1 MRDLSVELQWELTAS
16 RFEEWLKNE
25 LFHFK
30 WWILLCVFILS
41 VVIWWKCIDKSR
53 LSELVLCA
61 GIVCIFVLVLDELGE
76 ELALWEYPVKIFP
89 LFPPISAIDLASLP
103 FLYSLIYQYFGTW
116 KSYAIASAV
125 MSVLSCF
132 VMEPLFI
139 LSGIYQLIT
148 WKTYY
153 GMPVYFAIAI
163 STKWI
168 MVRLKKMEA
177 KAG

>member
-103 FLYSLIYQYFGTW
+103 LSVFRYLEKLRHSVCCHVRFVLLCDGAPFYF
-116 KSYAIASAV
+116 KRYLSADH
-125 MSVLSCF
+125 MENVLWNAVVFCDSD
-132 VMEPLFI
+132 
-139 LSGIYQLIT
+139 
-148 WKTYY
+148 
-153 GMPVYFAIAI
+153 
-163 STKWI
+163 
-168 MVRLKKMEA
+168 
-177 KAG
+177 